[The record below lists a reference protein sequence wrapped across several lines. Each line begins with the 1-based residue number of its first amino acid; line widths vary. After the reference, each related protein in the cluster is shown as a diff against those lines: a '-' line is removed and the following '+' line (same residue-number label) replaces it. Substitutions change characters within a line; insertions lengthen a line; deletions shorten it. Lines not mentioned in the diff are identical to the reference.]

1 MFFKRYYKYIFLLIL
16 FVIVYR
22 PFLFFGSYEID
33 ESAGTIFLSN
43 MFGGSYS
50 REKIEIVLSVTS
62 LFGVVIINI
71 LFGDYIARDYLI
83 NSEYIFTR
91 ENNKGKWFLKKAAGL
106 GLYSLLGMGVYV
118 GTYVIGAITK
128 SRKGV
133 TVEDITVMVLTFIMM
148 WELVFVTTLLI
159 NIISLK
165 VGASI
170 SFIIVYSI
178 LIVSEMITFCMQSLP
193 GNALVRFLHHMN
205 PMSNITISWNY
216 STGNVYWSV
225 FYFATLIF
233 IVLLIGYKITTG
245 YEFGIREVTNEQ

>member
-1 MFFKRYYKYIFLLIL
+1 
-16 FVIVYR
+16 VIVYR
-22 PFLFFGSYEID
+22 PFLFFGSYHLE
-33 ESAGTIFLSN
+33 ESVGTIFLSN
-43 MFGGSYS
+43 IFGGSYS
-50 REKIEIVLSVTS
+50 REKIEIVLSATS

-71 LFGDYIARDYLI
+71 LFGDYIARDYLV

-91 ENNKGKWFLKKAAGL
+91 ENNKGKWFINKAIGL

-128 SRKGV
+128 SRNGV
-133 TVEDITVMVLTFIMM
+133 TVEDITVMLLTFLMM

-165 VGASI
+165 VGVSI

-193 GNALVRFLHHMN
+193 QNALVRFFHYVN
-205 PMSNITISWNY
+205 PMSNITVSWNY
-216 STGNVYWSV
+216 SMGNVYWSV
-225 FYFATLIF
+225 CYFAMTI
-233 IVLLIGYKITTG
+233 IVTLLIGKRIATG
-245 YEFGIREVTNEQ
+245 YEIGIREVTNEE